1 MDIRNIAIIA
11 HVDHGKT
18 TLVDCLLQ
26 ADRAPSATTSRSP
39 SAPWT
44 PTTWSA
50 SAASPS
56 SPSATSVVWKG
67 TRINIVDTPGHADFG
82 GEVERILS
90 HGRRRGAA
98 GRRRRRAAAADQV
111 RARQGAAPGPA
122 ADRADQQGR
131 PPRRARRT
139 RCTTR
144 SSTCSPRST
153 PTTSSSTSRPLFA
166 SARQGW
172 AATSLE
178 AEHKDMAPLF
188 DLIVRHVPPPH
199 DRGRQAV
206 PHAGD
211 DARVRPLPRPHPDR
225 PHRVRRDQAQHR
237 R

>member
-1 MDIRNIAIIA
+1 MDIRNVAIIA

-18 TLVDCLLQ
+18 TLVDCLLKQ
-26 ADRAPSATTSRSP
+26 SGTFRDNQQVAERAMDSNDLERERGITILAK
-39 SAPWT
+39 
-44 PTTWSA
+44 
-50 SAASPS
+50 
-56 SPSATSVVWKG
+56 ATSVVWKG

-98 GRRRRRAAAADQV
+98 GRRRRRPDAADQV

-131 PPRRARRT
+131 PLRRAART

-144 SSTCSPRST
+144 CSTCSRALEANDEQLDF
-153 PTTSSSTSRPLFA
+153 PTLFA

-178 AEHKDMAPLF
+178 AEHKDMEPLF
-188 DLIVRHVPPPH
+188 DLILRHVPAPH

-211 DARVRPLPRPHPDR
+211 DARVRSVPRPHPDR
-225 PHRVRRDQAQHR
+225 PHPVRRDQAQHR
-237 R
+237 S